1 MDKLNSFSGYG
12 HWLVRLSL
20 AGTFLFH
27 GMGKFPMAEMM
38 AKMMDMPLPMIYML
52 AMMEVAAGALILY
65 GGIGPDWAT
74 RVAGLIIAA
83 VMISAVG
90 MVHLQNGWSFTS
102 GWGEGTNNMGGSE
115 FQTLVAAVALFFAF
129 KGNSLNEANS

>member
-90 MVHLQNGWSFTS
+90 M
-102 GWGEGTNNMGGSE
+102 
-115 FQTLVAAVALFFAF
+115 
-129 KGNSLNEANS
+129 